1 MPPLRADQV
10 QKDVGRRISELRR
23 ERGLTQAELADRA
36 SVSTNY
42 VARVETGLQNLTLQS
57 LTKLA
62 NLFGLPIHEFFR
74 EPADRRVRAGRPPG
88 SGKKRGQPRKRR

>member
-1 MPPLRADQV
+1 MPLLRADQV
-10 QKDVGRRISELRR
+10 QKDVGRRVAELRR

-42 VARVETGLQNLTLQS
+42 VARVETGLQNLTLES

-62 NLFGLPIHEFFR
+62 NLFGLPIQEFFQ
-74 EPADRRVRAGRPPG
+74 EPADRRVRPGRPPG
-88 SGKKRGQPRKRR
+88 SRGKRSQLKKRR